1 MGYPR
6 RTADLVTQNNI
17 FVDISND
24 RVGIGT
30 DQPTVK
36 LDVVG
41 NAAISGNLNVAGV
54 LTYEDVTNVD
64 AVGLITA
71 RSGLIVTGVATATT
85 FSGSGASLTSIPN
98 SATTATSSNTVSTIV
113 ARDGSGNFTAGT
125 ITATDF
131 NSTSDIFRKKNLR
144 EVVNSLE
151 ILKDIRGVRFD
162 WIENGFPSVGVIAQE
177 VEQVLPELVNEN
189 DGIKSV
195 NYNGL
200 VGVLIEAVKELQ
212 AEVEELKRTR

>member
-131 NSTSDIFRKKNLR
+131 NSTSDIIRKKNLR

-162 WIENGFPSVGVIAQE
+162 WIENGSPSVGVIAQE

-212 AEVEELKRTR
+212 AEVEGLKRTR

>member
-189 DGIKSV
+189 DGIKILKSV
-195 NYNGL
+195 
-200 VGVLIEAVKELQ
+200 
-212 AEVEELKRTR
+212 TFS